1 VLAAA
6 VGGLVDIVTPES
18 GGSLVYSHDAER
30 WLSEVLVL
38 LDDPRRCGVLR
49 ERGPQHVGAHHD
61 PLSLAAALRDDV
73 YLPLLSPGRGVSDV
87 A

>member
-6 VGGLVDIVTPES
+6 VGGLVDIVTPTS
-18 GGSLVYSHDAER
+18 GGAVVDSHDPER
-30 WLSEVLVL
+30 WLSEVLAL
-38 LDDPRRCGVLR
+38 LDDPRRRGVLR
-49 ERGPQHVGAHHD
+49 ERGPQHVAAHHD